1 MESAIGGQHGAA
13 PGHAR
18 ADVLGIGVHAL
29 DMERAV
35 VAIEQAV
42 AKRARAYVCVTGMHG
57 VMEAQR
63 DPGLRET
70 LNRAYLNVP
79 DGMPTVWVGKLQGHR
94 GMRRVFGPD
103 LMAEVCRVSAER
115 GYRQFFYGGGPGV
128 ADELAAALQ
137 ARFPR
142 LIVCG
147 SETPPFRPLEPREA
161 AALHARVRANR
172 PDILWVGL
180 STPKQERFMAEQS
193 ANLDVGVVIGVG
205 AAFDYHTGRLRDAPD
220 WIKNSG
226 LQWAHRIW
234 QEPRRLWRRYAY
246 NIPAFVFLLVL
257 QLAGFRR
264 SGGQRWTGEG
274 DRAGG
279 TWPTGVHGC
288 DEKGVADE

>member
-1 MESAIGGQHGAA
+1 MGGHGSAS
-13 PGHAR
+13 PEHAR
-18 ADVLGIGVHAL
+18 ADVLGIGVHAV

-35 VAIEQAV
+35 AAIEHAV
-42 AKRARAYVCVTGMHG
+42 AKRLRAYVCVTGMHG

-63 DPGLRET
+63 DSALRET

-94 GMRRVFGPD
+94 SMRRVFGPE
-103 LMAEVCRVSAER
+103 LMAEVCRVSAEC

-128 ADELAAALQ
+128 AQELAAALQ

-142 LIVCG
+142 LTVCG
-147 SETPPFRPLEPREA
+147 SETPPFRPLDDREA
-161 AALHARVRANR
+161 AELHARVRDLR

-193 ANLDVGVVIGVG
+193 ARLDVGVVIGVG

-220 WIKNSG
+220 WVKHSG
-226 LQWAHRIW
+226 LQWAHRVW

-246 NIPAFVFLLVL
+246 NIPAFLFLLFL
-257 QLAGFRR
+257 QLSGIRR
-264 SGGQRWTGEG
+264 FG
-274 DRAGG
+274 RAGML
-279 TWPTGVHGC
+279 
-288 DEKGVADE
+288 DA